1 MEERTKRGTDYS
13 DRCIP
18 AAPLN
23 MGVSRLVE

>member
-1 MEERTKRGTDYS
+1 MGERTQRGTDYS
-13 DRCIP
+13 EWCIP